1 MKIVIEASPQELLEL
16 GVSTD
21 AEMRTKV
28 LRSITQQAA
37 HDVANPA
44 PAGGQGAQDDYR
56 KWYEEAMAA
65 SNEAGYAGMDA
76 ASTINALS
84 DELRVVSQ
92 ELAHAKE
99 QGSAPMRTDAE
110 IVEQTEKLAAKLMS
124 WRWGQQPEVA
134 GMEFRNSENT
144 KAQGC
149 WTAACKIQELIT
161 GADVENAVAEVD
173 GVDPEF
179 LDQVGVTV
187 GDAHAPDDSDPV
199 VEQAHPEPSQP
210 VEHENQVGAHAMP
223 RVTMGVR
230 RMAARTPRTPGAGA
244 QAQAES
250 RQAPS
255 APHRANAQPQD
266 DAKPVASAS
275 IRAAASTPPTT
286 AAASGPVRRRMIGG

>member
-84 DELRVVSQ
+84 DELRVVSD
-92 ELAHAKE
+92 ELARAKQ
-99 QGSAPMRTDAE
+99 QGAASTRTDAE
-110 IVEQTEKLAAKLMS
+110 IVEQTEELAAKLMS
-124 WRWGQQPEVA
+124 WRWGQQPEFA
-134 GMEFRNSENT
+134 GMEFRNSDNT

-161 GADVENAVAEVD
+161 GTDVENAVAEVD
-173 GVDPEF
+173 GVNPDF
-179 LDQVGVTV
+179 DQDD
-187 GDAHAPDDSDPV
+187 DAAHDD
-199 VEQAHPEPSQP
+199 
-210 VEHENQVGAHAMP
+210 G
-223 RVTMGVR
+223 
-230 RMAARTPRTPGAGA
+230 
-244 QAQAES
+244 QAQAHVAEHAVAAQEVAS
-250 RQAPS
+250 HEAPKAAPTHEQVQAAGAPRVSAGGRRIATVRQVGSSDAAANTVSAKPEVAVPAAPASS
-255 APHRANAQPQD
+255 APAPTAPVSR
-266 DAKPVASAS
+266 PVAGA
-275 IRAAASTPPTT
+275 
-286 AAASGPVRRRMIGG
+286 GPVRRRVVGG